1 MALFGATGRTGRVL
15 VAQALDRGHQVTA
28 LVRSLDR
35 LPIDHPALTK
45 VQMREPDPQALSVDL
60 KGADAV
66 VSVLNGSV
74 RAGSPAA
81 TWTRAAL
88 TAMTECGIRRLVV
101 TSAAPIPL
109 RGGPAPL
116 PYRLVG
122 SIFRDS
128 HRDLAAMESVVHS
141 SGADWTIVRPPRL
154 TNGPRTGRYRREVG
168 GNVPRGLSI
177 SRADLAGAILRL
189 IDDPAVVRQGVGVAY

>member
-1 MALFGATGRTGRVL
+1 MALFGGTGRTGQVL
-15 VAQALDRGHQVTA
+15 VAQALDQGHQVTA
-28 LVRSLDR
+28 LVRSPDR

-45 VQMREPDPQALSVDL
+45 VQMYEADPQLLRADL
-60 KGADAV
+60 KAADAV

-74 RAGSPAA
+74 RAGSPAT

-88 TAMTECGIRRLVV
+88 SAMAECDIRRLVV

-116 PYRLVG
+116 SYRLVG
-122 SIFRDS
+122 AIFRDS
-128 HRDLAAMESVVHS
+128 HRDLAAMEEVVQGS
-141 SGADWTIVRPPRL
+141 DVNWTIVRPPRL

-189 IDDPAVVRQGVGVAY
+189 IDDPAVARRGVGVAY